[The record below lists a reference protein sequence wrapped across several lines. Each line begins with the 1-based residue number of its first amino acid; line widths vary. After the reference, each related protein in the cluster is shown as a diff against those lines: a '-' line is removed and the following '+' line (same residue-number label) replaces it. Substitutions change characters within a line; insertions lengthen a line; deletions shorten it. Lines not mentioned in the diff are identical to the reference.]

1 MGRIE
6 DHISSLY
13 TDSWVAWVLLVLLV
27 LVVVNQSLGW
37 NVGML
42 FRSITSHSE
51 RMYGS
56 QGQGWLRVV
65 GSRVYCFGIMAM
77 AMVTLLPEGTRVG
90 IGGYVLTLGVVACVY
105 IVQRMLI
112 RWVGY
117 VFVVAKT
124 RANALEQYQV
134 LREFV
139 CMLLLPVVL
148 VLLNFPS
155 ALLARILCSVV
166 GGIYGLLLLVKC
178 VQLFYKDVLS
188 IVYIVLYMALLELL
202 PLLVTIYWTRYML
215 V

>member
-27 LVVVNQSLGW
+27 LALVNQSLGW

-51 RMYGS
+51 RLYGS

-77 AMVTLLPEGTRVG
+77 AMVTLLPEGTRVSVW
-90 IGGYVLTLGVVACVY
+90 GYVLTLGVVACVY

-124 RANALEQYQV
+124 RANALE
-134 LREFV
+134 
-139 CMLLLPVVL
+139 
-148 VLLNFPS
+148 
-155 ALLARILCSVV
+155 
-166 GGIYGLLLLVKC
+166 
-178 VQLFYKDVLS
+178 
-188 IVYIVLYMALLELL
+188 
-202 PLLVTIYWTRYML
+202 
-215 V
+215 